1 MHGCDLMRV
10 VFMGNPQFA
19 LPTLTALLSSQ
30 HDVVGIVS
38 NPPKPMGRGRKLK
51 STAIGQFAKEN
62 DLNLLQSLT
71 LKSDEFHNQLSVLNP
86 DIFVVVAFQ
95 ILPKSLIDLP
105 KFGAL
110 NLHASL
116 LPKYRGAGPIQ
127 WSLMNGDKISGITV
141 FQIMPSVDT
150 GDILLQEKIDILPYD
165 NMLTL
170 GTRLCTIGAN
180 LVVNA
185 LDGIEAGSLQ
195 PIIQNNNHATKAP
208 KITKEMTIINWSWAA
223 VKIHNWVRGL
233 SPHPGMS
240 TTWKGKRMRIF
251 STRVVDEGV
260 ILGDGIVFK
269 ADFEEIFVDTG
280 EHLLAF
286 SEIQLEGKKRMSVSD
301 FMKGNNIQI
310 GDKLGE

>member
-19 LPTLTALLSSQ
+19 LPTLKALLSSQ

-62 DLNLLQSLT
+62 DLTLLESST
-71 LKSDEFHNQLSVLNP
+71 LKSDELHNQLSVLNP
-86 DIFVVVAFQ
+86 DVFVVVAFQ

-105 KFGAL
+105 KFGAV

-127 WSLMNGDKISGITV
+127 WSLMNGDKTSGITV
-141 FQIMPSVDT
+141 FQIKPSVDT
-150 GDILLQEKIDILPYD
+150 GDILLQEKIDIFPDD
-165 NMLTL
+165 NMLTF
-170 GTRLCTIGAN
+170 GTRLSTIGAN
-180 LVVNA
+180 LVVKA
-185 LDGIEAGSLQ
+185 LDGIQEGSLQ
-195 PIIQNNNHATKAP
+195 PIIQNNNYATHAP

-223 VKIHNWVRGL
+223 DKIHNWVRGL
-233 SPHPGMS
+233 SPYPGMS

-251 STRVVDEGV
+251 NTRVVDEGV

-269 ADFEEIFVDTG
+269 ADSEEIFVDTG

-301 FMKGNNIQI
+301 FMKGNNIQM

>member
-1 MHGCDLMRV
+1 MRESDLMRV

-30 HDVVGIVS
+30 HDVVGVVS
-38 NPPKPMGRGRKLK
+38 NPPKPMGRGRILK
-51 STAIGQFAKEN
+51 STAIGKFAKEN
-62 DLNLLQSLT
+62 NLNLLQSST
-71 LKSDEFHNQLSVLNP
+71 LKSDELYNQLSVLNP
-86 DIFVVVAFQ
+86 DVFVVVAFQ

-127 WSLMNGDKISGITV
+127 WSLMNGDKTSGITV

-150 GDILLQEKIDILPYD
+150 GDILLQEKTDIFPKD

-170 GTRLCTIGAN
+170 GTRLSTIGAN
-180 LVVNA
+180 LVVKA
-185 LDGIEAGSLQ
+185 LDGIQAGSLK
-195 PIIQNNNHATKAP
+195 PIMQNNNHATHAP

-223 VKIHNWVRGL
+223 DKIHNWVRGL

-251 STRVVDEGV
+251 NTRVVDKDV
-260 ILGDGIVFK
+260 ILGVGIVSK
-269 ADFEEIFVDTG
+269 ADSEEIFVDTG
-280 EHLLAF
+280 KHLLAF
-286 SEIQLEGKKRMSVSD
+286 SEIQLEGKKRMNVSD

-310 GDKLGE
+310 GDKLGG

>member
-1 MHGCDLMRV
+1 MHGSDLMRV

-19 LPTLTALLSSQ
+19 LPTLTALLSSH

-62 DLNLLQSLT
+62 NLNLLQSSS
-71 LKSDEFHNQLSVLNP
+71 LKSDEFHTQLTGLSP
-86 DIFVVVAFQ
+86 DVFVVVAFQ
-95 ILPKSLIDLP
+95 ILPESLIDLP

-127 WSLMNGDKISGITV
+127 WSLMNGDKTTGITV

-150 GDILLQEKIDILPYD
+150 GDILLQEKMDIFPND

-170 GTRLCTIGAN
+170 GTRLSTIGAN

-185 LDGIEAGSLQ
+185 LDDIEAGLLR

-208 KITKEMTIINWSWAA
+208 KITKEMTIINWSWTA
-223 VKIHNWVRGL
+223 KNIHNWVRGL
-233 SPHPGMS
+233 SPYPGMA

-251 STRVVDEGV
+251 NTRVVHEGS
-260 ILGDGIVFK
+260 ILGNGIVSMI
-269 ADFEEIFVDTG
+269 DSEEIFVGTG
-280 EHLLAF
+280 ENLLAF
-286 SEIQLEGKKRMSVSD
+286 SEIQLEGKKRMRVSD
-301 FMKGNNIQI
+301 FVVGNNIHA
-310 GDKLGE
+310 GDMLGK

>member
-1 MHGCDLMRV
+1 MRV

-19 LPTLTALLSSQ
+19 LPTLTALLPSQ

-62 DLNLLQSLT
+62 DLNLLESST
-71 LKSDEFHNQLSVLNP
+71 LKSDKLHNQLSVLNP
-86 DIFVVVAFQ
+86 DVFVVVAFQ
-95 ILPKSLIDLP
+95 ILPKSLINLP
-105 KFGAL
+105 RFGAL

-150 GDILLQEKIDILPYD
+150 GDILLQEKMDIFPYD

-170 GTRLCTIGAN
+170 GTRLSTIGAN

-195 PIIQNNNHATKAP
+195 PIIQNNNDATKAP

-223 VKIHNWVRGL
+223 EKIHNWVRGL

-240 TTWKGKRMRIF
+240 TTLKGKRMRIF
-251 STRVVDEGV
+251 NTRVVDEGV

-286 SEIQLEGKKRMSVSD
+286 SEIQLEGKKRMSVSN
-301 FMKGNNIQI
+301 FMKGNNIQM

>member
-71 LKSDEFHNQLSVLNP
+71 LKSEELHNQLSILNP

-127 WSLMNGDKISGITV
+127 WSLMNGDKTSGITV

-150 GDILLQEKIDILPYD
+150 GDILLQEKMDIFPYD

-170 GTRLCTIGAN
+170 GTRLSTIGAN

-195 PIIQNNNHATKAP
+195 PIIQNNNHATHAP

-223 VKIHNWVRGL
+223 DKIHNWVRGL

-251 STRVVDEGV
+251 NTRVVDEGV

-269 ADFEEIFVDTG
+269 ADSEEIFVDTG

-286 SEIQLEGKKRMSVSD
+286 SEIQLEGKKRMNVSD
-301 FMKGNNIQI
+301 FMKGNNIQM

>member
-1 MHGCDLMRV
+1 MRESDLMRV

-30 HDVVGIVS
+30 HDVVGVVS

-62 DLNLLQSLT
+62 DLNLLQSST
-71 LKSDEFHNQLSVLNP
+71 LKSDELYNQLSVLNP
-86 DIFVVVAFQ
+86 DVFVVVAFQ

-127 WSLMNGDKISGITV
+127 WSLMNGDKTSGITV

-150 GDILLQEKIDILPYD
+150 GDILLQEKTDIFPKD

-170 GTRLCTIGAN
+170 GMRLSTIGAN
-180 LVVNA
+180 LVVKA
-185 LDGIEAGSLQ
+185 LDGIQAGSLK
-195 PIIQNNNHATKAP
+195 PIMQNNNHATHAP

-223 VKIHNWVRGL
+223 DKIHNWVRGL

-251 STRVVDEGV
+251 NTRVVDKDV
-260 ILGDGIVFK
+260 ILGVGIVSK
-269 ADFEEIFVDTG
+269 ADSEEIFVDTG
-280 EHLLAF
+280 KHLLAF
-286 SEIQLEGKKRMSVSD
+286 SEIQIEGKKRMNVSD

-310 GDKLGE
+310 GDKLGG

>member
-1 MHGCDLMRV
+1 MRV

-71 LKSDEFHNQLSVLNP
+71 LKSDELHNQLSILNP

-127 WSLMNGDKISGITV
+127 WSLMNGDKTSGITV

-150 GDILLQEKIDILPYD
+150 GDILLQEKMDIFPYD

-170 GTRLCTIGAN
+170 GTRLSTIGAN

-208 KITKEMTIINWSWAA
+208 KITKEMTIINWSWTA
-223 VKIHNWVRGL
+223 VKIHNWIRGL

-251 STRVVDEGV
+251 NTRVVDEGV
-260 ILGDGIVFK
+260 TLRDGIVFK
-269 ADFEEIFVDTG
+269 TDSEEIFVDTG
-280 EHLLAF
+280 EHLLGF

-301 FMKGNNIQI
+301 FMKGNNIQM

>member
-1 MHGCDLMRV
+1 MRV

-62 DLNLLQSLT
+62 DLNLFQSST

-86 DIFVVVAFQ
+86 DVFVVVAFQ

-127 WSLMNGDKISGITV
+127 WSLMNGDKTSGITV

-150 GDILLQEKIDILPYD
+150 GDILLQEKMDIFPYD

-170 GTRLCTIGAN
+170 GTRLSTIGAN

-195 PIIQNNNHATKAP
+195 PIIQNNNHATHAP
-208 KITKEMTIINWSWAA
+208 KITKETTIINWSWAA
-223 VKIHNWVRGL
+223 DKIHNWVRGL

-240 TTWKGKRMRIF
+240 TTLKGKRMRIF
-251 STRVVDEGV
+251 NTRVVDEGV

-269 ADFEEIFVDTG
+269 ADSEEIFVDTG

-301 FMKGNNIQI
+301 FMKGNNIQM

>member
-10 VFMGNPQFA
+10 VFMGNPQLA

-30 HDVVGIVS
+30 HDVIGIVS

-62 DLNLLQSLT
+62 ALNLLQSST
-71 LKSDEFHNQLSVLNP
+71 LKSDELHNQLTELNP
-86 DIFVVVAFQ
+86 DVFVVVAFQ
-95 ILPKSLIDLP
+95 ILPKSLINLP

-150 GDILLQEKIDILPYD
+150 GDILLQEKMDILPKD

-170 GTRLCTIGAN
+170 GTRLSTIGAN
-180 LVVNA
+180 LVVKA
-185 LDGIEAGSLQ
+185 LDGIEVGSLQ
-195 PIIQNNNHATKAP
+195 PIIQNSHHATKAP
-208 KITKEMTIINWSWAA
+208 KITKEMTIINWSWTAD
-223 VKIHNWVRGL
+223 KIHNWVRGL

-251 STRVVDEGV
+251 NTRVVDEGV

-269 ADFEEIFVDTG
+269 ADPEEIFVDTG

-286 SEIQLEGKKRMSVSD
+286 SEIQLEGKKRMSVSN
-301 FMKGNNIQI
+301 FIKGNNIQK

>member
-1 MHGCDLMRV
+1 MRV

-38 NPPKPMGRGRKLK
+38 NLPKPMGRGRKLK

-71 LKSDEFHNQLSVLNP
+71 LKSDELHNQLSVLNP

-127 WSLMNGDKISGITV
+127 WSLMNGDKTSGITV

-150 GDILLQEKIDILPYD
+150 GDILLQEKMDILPYD

-170 GTRLCTIGAN
+170 GTRLSTIGAN

-269 ADFEEIFVDTG
+269 ADFEEIFVGTG

>member
-1 MHGCDLMRV
+1 MHGSDLMRV

-71 LKSDEFHNQLSVLNP
+71 LKSDELHNQLSVLNP

-127 WSLMNGDKISGITV
+127 WSLMNGDKTSGITI

-150 GDILLQEKIDILPYD
+150 GDILLQEKMDIFPND

-170 GTRLCTIGAN
+170 GMRLSTIGAN

-195 PIIQNNNHATKAP
+195 PIIQNNNNATHAP

-223 VKIHNWVRGL
+223 EKIHNWVRGL

-240 TTWKGKRMRIF
+240 STWKGKRMRIF
-251 STRVVDEGV
+251 NTRVVDEGV

-269 ADFEEIFVDTG
+269 ADSEEIFVDTG

-286 SEIQLEGKKRMSVSD
+286 SEIQLEGKKRMSVSN
-301 FMKGNNIQI
+301 FMKGNNIQM

>member
-1 MHGCDLMRV
+1 MHGSDLMRV

-62 DLNLLQSLT
+62 DLNLLESST
-71 LKSDEFHNQLSVLNP
+71 LKSDKLHNQLSVLNP
-86 DIFVVVAFQ
+86 DIFAVVAFQ
-95 ILPKSLIDLP
+95 ILPKSLINLP

-127 WSLMNGDKISGITV
+127 WSLMNGDKTTGITV

-150 GDILLQEKIDILPYD
+150 GDILLQEKMDIFPND

-170 GTRLCTIGAN
+170 GTRLSAIGAN

-185 LDGIEAGSLQ
+185 LDGIEAGSLE
-195 PIIQNNNHATKAP
+195 PITQNNNDATHAP

-223 VKIHNWVRGL
+223 DKIHNWIRGL
-233 SPHPGMS
+233 SPYPGMS
-240 TTWKGKRMRIF
+240 TTLKGKRMRIF
-251 STRVVDEGV
+251 NTRVVDEGV
-260 ILGDGIVFK
+260 IIGYGIVFK
-269 ADFEEIFVDTG
+269 ADPEEIFVNTG

-286 SEIQLEGKKRMSVSD
+286 SEIQLEGKKRMSVSN
-301 FMKGNNIQI
+301 FIKGNNIQK

>member
-1 MHGCDLMRV
+1 MHGSDLMRV

-71 LKSDEFHNQLSVLNP
+71 LKSDELHNQLSVLNP

-127 WSLMNGDKISGITV
+127 WSLMNGDKTTGITV

-150 GDILLQEKIDILPYD
+150 GDILLQEKMDISPYD

-170 GTRLCTIGAN
+170 GTRLSTIGAN

-195 PIIQNNNHATKAP
+195 PIIQNNNNATHAP
-208 KITKEMTIINWSWAA
+208 KITKEMRIINWSWAA
-223 VKIHNWVRGL
+223 EKIHNWVRGS

-240 TTWKGKRMRIF
+240 STWKGKRMRIF
-251 STRVVDEGV
+251 NTRVVDEGV
-260 ILGDGIVFK
+260 IIGYGIVFK
-269 ADFEEIFVDTG
+269 ADPEEIFVDTG

-286 SEIQLEGKKRMSVSD
+286 SEIQLEGKKRMSVSN
-301 FMKGNNIQI
+301 FIKGNNIQK

>member
-1 MHGCDLMRV
+1 MRV

-30 HDVVGIVS
+30 HDVVGVLS

-51 STAIGQFAKEN
+51 STDIGKFAKEN
-62 DLNLLQSLT
+62 NLNLLQSST
-71 LKSDEFHNQLSVLNP
+71 LKSDELYNQLSVLNP
-86 DIFVVVAFQ
+86 DVFVVVAFQ

-127 WSLMNGDKISGITV
+127 WSLMNGDKTSGITV

-150 GDILLQEKIDILPYD
+150 GDILLQEKMDIFPND

-170 GTRLCTIGAN
+170 GTRLSTIGAN
-180 LVVNA
+180 LVVKA
-185 LDGIEAGSLQ
+185 LDGIQAGSLK
-195 PIIQNNNHATKAP
+195 PIIQNNNHATHAP

-223 VKIHNWVRGL
+223 DKIHNWVRGL

-251 STRVVDEGV
+251 NTRVVDEDV
-260 ILGDGIVFK
+260 ILGDGIVSK
-269 ADFEEIFVDTG
+269 ADSEEIFVDTG
-280 EHLLAF
+280 KHLLAF
-286 SEIQLEGKKRMSVSD
+286 SEIQIEGKKRMNVSD

-310 GDKLGE
+310 GDKLGG

>member
-1 MHGCDLMRV
+1 MRV

-71 LKSDEFHNQLSVLNP
+71 LKSDELHNQLSVLNP

-127 WSLMNGDKISGITV
+127 WSLMNGDKTSGITI

-150 GDILLQEKIDILPYD
+150 GDILLQEKMDIFPND

-170 GTRLCTIGAN
+170 GMRLSTIGAN

-195 PIIQNNNHATKAP
+195 PIIQNNNNATHAP

-223 VKIHNWVRGL
+223 EKIHNWVRGL

-240 TTWKGKRMRIF
+240 STWKGKRMRIF
-251 STRVVDEGV
+251 NTRVVDEGV

-269 ADFEEIFVDTG
+269 ADSEEIFVDTG

-301 FMKGNNIQI
+301 FMKGNNIQM

>member
-1 MHGCDLMRV
+1 MRV

-62 DLNLLQSLT
+62 DLNLLESST
-71 LKSDEFHNQLSVLNP
+71 LKSDKLHNQLSVLNP
-86 DIFVVVAFQ
+86 DVFVVVAFQ
-95 ILPKSLIDLP
+95 ILPKSLIDVP

-127 WSLMNGDKISGITV
+127 WSLMNGDKTSGITV

-150 GDILLQEKIDILPYD
+150 GDILLQEKMDILPND

-170 GTRLCTIGAN
+170 GTRLSTIGAN

-195 PIIQNNNHATKAP
+195 PIIQNNNDATHAP

-223 VKIHNWVRGL
+223 EKIHNWVRGL

-240 TTWKGKRMRIF
+240 TTLKGKRIRIF
-251 STRVVDEGV
+251 NTRVVDEGI

-269 ADFEEIFVDTG
+269 ADSEEIFVDTS

-301 FMKGNNIQI
+301 FMKGNNIQM

>member
-1 MHGCDLMRV
+1 MRV

-62 DLNLLQSLT
+62 DLNLLESST
-71 LKSDEFHNQLSVLNP
+71 LKSDKLHNQLSVLNP
-86 DIFVVVAFQ
+86 DVFVVVAFQ
-95 ILPKSLIDLP
+95 ILPKSLINLP
-105 KFGAL
+105 RFGAL

-150 GDILLQEKIDILPYD
+150 GDILLQEKMDILPND

-170 GTRLCTIGAN
+170 GTRLSTIGAN

-195 PIIQNNNHATKAP
+195 PIIQNNNDATKAP

-223 VKIHNWVRGL
+223 EKIHNWVRGL

-240 TTWKGKRMRIF
+240 TTLKGKRMRIF
-251 STRVVDEGV
+251 NTRVVDEGV

-269 ADFEEIFVDTG
+269 ADSEEIFVDTG

-286 SEIQLEGKKRMSVSD
+286 SEIQLEGKKRMSVSN
-301 FMKGNNIQI
+301 FMKGNNIQM

>member
-1 MHGCDLMRV
+1 MRV

-51 STAIGQFAKEN
+51 STVIGQFAKEN
-62 DLNLLQSLT
+62 DLNLLESST
-71 LKSDEFHNQLSVLNP
+71 LKSDKLHNQLSVLNP
-86 DIFVVVAFQ
+86 DVFVVVAFQ
-95 ILPKSLIDLP
+95 ILPKSLINLP

-150 GDILLQEKIDILPYD
+150 GDILLQEKMDIFPND

-170 GTRLCTIGAN
+170 GTRLSTIGAN

-223 VKIHNWVRGL
+223 DKIHNWVRGL

-240 TTWKGKRMRIF
+240 TTLKGKRMRIF
-251 STRVVDEGV
+251 NTRVVDEGV

-269 ADFEEIFVDTG
+269 ADSEEIFVDTG

-301 FMKGNNIQI
+301 FMKGNNIQM

>member
-1 MHGCDLMRV
+1 MRV

-30 HDVVGIVS
+30 HDVVGVVS

-62 DLNLLQSLT
+62 DLNFLQSST
-71 LKSDEFHNQLSVLNP
+71 LKSDELYNQLSVLNP
-86 DIFVVVAFQ
+86 DVFVVVAFQ

-127 WSLMNGDKISGITV
+127 WSLMNGDKTSGITV
-141 FQIMPSVDT
+141 FQIMPSVDK
-150 GDILLQEKIDILPYD
+150 GDILLQEKMDIFPKD
-165 NMLTL
+165 TMLTL
-170 GTRLCTIGAN
+170 GTRLSTIGAN
-180 LVVNA
+180 LVVKA
-185 LDGIEAGSLQ
+185 LDGIQAGSLK
-195 PIIQNNNHATKAP
+195 PIIQNNNHATHAP

-223 VKIHNWVRGL
+223 DKIHNWVRGL

-251 STRVVDEGV
+251 NTRVVDKDV
-260 ILGDGIVFK
+260 ILGVGIVSK
-269 ADFEEIFVDTG
+269 ADSEEIFVDTG
-280 EHLLAF
+280 KHLLAF
-286 SEIQLEGKKRMSVSD
+286 SEIQIEGKKRMNVSD

-310 GDKLGE
+310 GDKLGG

>member
-1 MHGCDLMRV
+1 MRV

-62 DLNLLQSLT
+62 DLNLLELST
-71 LKSDEFHNQLSVLNP
+71 LKSDKLHNQLSVLNP
-86 DIFVVVAFQ
+86 DVFVVVAFQ
-95 ILPKSLIDLP
+95 ILPKSLINLP
-105 KFGAL
+105 RFGAL

-150 GDILLQEKIDILPYD
+150 GDILLQEKMDIFPND

-170 GTRLCTIGAN
+170 GTRLSTIGAN

-195 PIIQNNNHATKAP
+195 PIIQNNNDATKAP
-208 KITKEMTIINWSWAA
+208 KITKEMTIINWSWASE
-223 VKIHNWVRGL
+223 KIHNWVRGL

-240 TTWKGKRMRIF
+240 TTWEGKRMRIF
-251 STRVVDEGV
+251 NTRVIDEGV

-286 SEIQLEGKKRMSVSD
+286 SEIQLEGKKRMSVSN
-301 FMKGNNIQI
+301 FMKGNNIQM

>member
-1 MHGCDLMRV
+1 
-10 VFMGNPQFA
+10 MGNPQFA

-62 DLNLLQSLT
+62 DLNLLESST
-71 LKSDEFHNQLSVLNP
+71 LKSDKLHNQLSVLNP
-86 DIFVVVAFQ
+86 DVFVVVAFQ
-95 ILPKSLIDLP
+95 ILPKSLINLP

-150 GDILLQEKIDILPYD
+150 GDILLQEKMDILPND

-170 GTRLCTIGAN
+170 GTRLSTIGAN

-195 PIIQNNNHATKAP
+195 PIIQNNNDATKAP

-223 VKIHNWVRGL
+223 EKIHNWVRGL

-240 TTWKGKRMRIF
+240 TTLKGKRMRIF
-251 STRVVDEGV
+251 NTRVVDEGV

-269 ADFEEIFVDTG
+269 ADSEEIFVDTG

-286 SEIQLEGKKRMSVSD
+286 SEIQLEGKKRMSVSN
-301 FMKGNNIQI
+301 FMKGNNIQM

>member
-1 MHGCDLMRV
+1 MYGSDLMRV

-19 LPTLTALLSSQ
+19 LPTLTALLSSK

-62 DLNLLQSLT
+62 DLNLFQSST
-71 LKSDEFHNQLSVLNP
+71 LKSDELHNQLSELNP
-86 DIFVVVAFQ
+86 DVFVVVAFQ
-95 ILPKSLIDLP
+95 ILPKSLINLP

-150 GDILLQEKIDILPYD
+150 GDILLQEKMDIFPND

-170 GTRLCTIGAN
+170 GTRLSTIGAN

-195 PIIQNNNHATKAP
+195 PIIQNNNDATHAP

-223 VKIHNWVRGL
+223 EKIHNWVRGL

-240 TTWKGKRMRIF
+240 TTLKGKRMRIF
-251 STRVVDEGV
+251 NTRVVDEGV

-269 ADFEEIFVDTG
+269 ADSEEIFVDTG

-286 SEIQLEGKKRMSVSD
+286 SEIQLEGKKRMSVSN
-301 FMKGNNIQI
+301 FMKGNNIQM

>member
-71 LKSDEFHNQLSVLNP
+71 LKSEELHNQLSILNP

-127 WSLMNGDKISGITV
+127 WSLMNGDKTSGITV

-150 GDILLQEKIDILPYD
+150 GDILLQEKMDILPKD

-170 GTRLCTIGAN
+170 GTRLSTIGAN
-180 LVVNA
+180 LVVKA
-185 LDGIEAGSLQ
+185 LDGIEVGSLQ
-195 PIIQNNNHATKAP
+195 PIIQNSHHATKAP

-223 VKIHNWVRGL
+223 EKIHNWVRGL

-240 TTWKGKRMRIF
+240 STWKGKRMRIF
-251 STRVVDEGV
+251 NTRVVDEGV
-260 ILGDGIVFK
+260 ALGDGIVFK
-269 ADFEEIFVDTG
+269 ADSEEIFVDTG

-301 FMKGNNIQI
+301 FMKGNNIQM

>member
-1 MHGCDLMRV
+1 MRV

-19 LPTLTALLSSQ
+19 LPTLTALLSSP

-38 NPPKPMGRGRKLK
+38 NLPKPMGRGRKLK

-62 DLNLLQSLT
+62 DLNLLESST
-71 LKSDEFHNQLSVLNP
+71 LKSDKLHNQLSVLNP
-86 DIFVVVAFQ
+86 DVFVVVAFQ
-95 ILPKSLIDLP
+95 ILPKSLINLP

-150 GDILLQEKIDILPYD
+150 GDILLQEKMDIFPND

-170 GTRLCTIGAN
+170 GTRLSTIGAN

-195 PIIQNNNHATKAP
+195 PIIQNNNDATKAP

-223 VKIHNWVRGL
+223 EKIHNWVRGL

-240 TTWKGKRMRIF
+240 TTLKGKRMRIF
-251 STRVVDEGV
+251 NTRVVDEGV

-269 ADFEEIFVDTG
+269 ADSEEIFVDTG

-301 FMKGNNIQI
+301 FMKGNNIQM

>member
-1 MHGCDLMRV
+1 
-10 VFMGNPQFA
+10 
-19 LPTLTALLSSQ
+19 
-30 HDVVGIVS
+30 
-38 NPPKPMGRGRKLK
+38 MGRGRKLK

-62 DLNLLQSLT
+62 DLNLLQSST
-71 LKSDEFHNQLSVLNP
+71 LKSDELHNQLSGLNP

-150 GDILLQEKIDILPYD
+150 GDILLQEKMDIFPND

-170 GTRLCTIGAN
+170 GTRLSTIGAN

-195 PIIQNNNHATKAP
+195 PIIQNNNDATHAP

-223 VKIHNWVRGL
+223 EKIHNWVRGL

-240 TTWKGKRMRIF
+240 TTLKGKRMRIF
-251 STRVVDEGV
+251 NTRVVDEGV

-269 ADFEEIFVDTG
+269 ADSEEIFVNTG

-286 SEIQLEGKKRMSVSD
+286 SEIQLEGKKRMNVSD
-301 FMKGNNIQI
+301 FMKGNNIQM

>member
-1 MHGCDLMRV
+1 
-10 VFMGNPQFA
+10 MGNPQFA

-62 DLNLLQSLT
+62 DLNLLQSST
-71 LKSDEFHNQLSVLNP
+71 LKSDELHNQLSGLNP

-150 GDILLQEKIDILPYD
+150 GDILLQEKMDIFPYD

-170 GTRLCTIGAN
+170 GTRLSTIGAN

-195 PIIQNNNHATKAP
+195 PIIQNNNDATKAP

-223 VKIHNWVRGL
+223 EKIHNWVRGL

-240 TTWKGKRMRIF
+240 TTLKGKRMRIF
-251 STRVVDEGV
+251 NTRVVDEGV

-269 ADFEEIFVDTG
+269 ADSEEIFVDTG

-286 SEIQLEGKKRMSVSD
+286 SEIQLEGKKRMSVSN
-301 FMKGNNIQI
+301 FMKGNNIQM

>member
-1 MHGCDLMRV
+1 
-10 VFMGNPQFA
+10 
-19 LPTLTALLSSQ
+19 
-30 HDVVGIVS
+30 
-38 NPPKPMGRGRKLK
+38 MGRGRKLK

-62 DLNLLQSLT
+62 DLNLLESST
-71 LKSDEFHNQLSVLNP
+71 LKSDKLHNQLSVLNP
-86 DIFVVVAFQ
+86 DVFVVVAFQ
-95 ILPKSLIDLP
+95 ILPKSLINLP
-105 KFGAL
+105 RFGAL

-150 GDILLQEKIDILPYD
+150 GDILLQEKMDIFPND

-170 GTRLCTIGAN
+170 GTRLSTIGAN

-195 PIIQNNNHATKAP
+195 PIIQNNNDATKAP

-223 VKIHNWVRGL
+223 EKIHNWVRGL

-240 TTWKGKRMRIF
+240 TTLKGKRMRIF
-251 STRVVDEGV
+251 NTRVVDEGV

-269 ADFEEIFVDTG
+269 ADSEEIFVDTG

-286 SEIQLEGKKRMSVSD
+286 SEIQLEGKKRMSVSN
-301 FMKGNNIQI
+301 FMKGNNIQM

>member
-1 MHGCDLMRV
+1 MRV

-19 LPTLTALLSSQ
+19 LPTLTALLSSK

-62 DLNLLQSLT
+62 DLNLFQSST
-71 LKSDEFHNQLSVLNP
+71 LKSDELHNQLSGLNP

-95 ILPKSLIDLP
+95 ILPKSLINLP

-150 GDILLQEKIDILPYD
+150 GDILLQEKMDIFPND

-170 GTRLCTIGAN
+170 GTRLSTIGAN

-195 PIIQNNNHATKAP
+195 PIIQNNNDATKAP

-223 VKIHNWVRGL
+223 EKIHNWVRGL

-240 TTWKGKRMRIF
+240 TTLKGKRIRIF
-251 STRVVDEGV
+251 NTRVVDEGV

-269 ADFEEIFVDTG
+269 ADSEEIFVDTG

-286 SEIQLEGKKRMSVSD
+286 SEIQLEGKKRMSVSN
-301 FMKGNNIQI
+301 FMKGNNIQM

>member
-1 MHGCDLMRV
+1 MRI

-71 LKSDEFHNQLSVLNP
+71 LKSDELHNQLSVLNP

-127 WSLMNGDKISGITV
+127 WSLMNGDKTSGITI

-150 GDILLQEKIDILPYD
+150 GDILLQEKMDIFPND

-170 GTRLCTIGAN
+170 GMRLSTIGAN

-195 PIIQNNNHATKAP
+195 PIIQNNNNATHAP

-223 VKIHNWVRGL
+223 EKIHNWVRGL

-240 TTWKGKRMRIF
+240 STWKGKRMRIF
-251 STRVVDEGV
+251 NTRVVDEGV

-269 ADFEEIFVDTG
+269 ADSEEIFVDTG

-286 SEIQLEGKKRMSVSD
+286 SEIQLEGKKRMSVSN
-301 FMKGNNIQI
+301 FMKGNNIQM

>member
-1 MHGCDLMRV
+1 
-10 VFMGNPQFA
+10 MGNPQFA

-62 DLNLLQSLT
+62 DLNLLQSST
-71 LKSDEFHNQLSVLNP
+71 LKSDELHNQLSGLNP
-86 DIFVVVAFQ
+86 DIFVIVAFQ

-150 GDILLQEKIDILPYD
+150 GDILLQEKMDIFPND

-170 GTRLCTIGAN
+170 GTRLSTIGAN

-195 PIIQNNNHATKAP
+195 PIIQNNNDATKAP

-223 VKIHNWVRGL
+223 EKIHNWVRGL

-240 TTWKGKRMRIF
+240 TTLKGKRMRIF
-251 STRVVDEGV
+251 NTRVVDEGV
-260 ILGDGIVFK
+260 ILGDGVVFK
-269 ADFEEIFVDTG
+269 ADSEEIFVNTG

-301 FMKGNNIQI
+301 FMKGNNIQM

>member
-1 MHGCDLMRV
+1 MHGSDLMRV

-62 DLNLLQSLT
+62 DLNLLESST
-71 LKSDEFHNQLSVLNP
+71 LKSDKLHNQLSVLNP
-86 DIFVVVAFQ
+86 DVFVVVAFQ

-150 GDILLQEKIDILPYD
+150 GDILLQEKMDILPND

-170 GTRLCTIGAN
+170 GTRLSTIGAN

-195 PIIQNNNHATKAP
+195 PIIQNNNDATKAP

-223 VKIHNWVRGL
+223 EKIHNWVRGL

-240 TTWKGKRMRIF
+240 TTLKGKRMRIF
-251 STRVVDEGV
+251 NTRVVDEGV

-269 ADFEEIFVDTG
+269 ADSEEIFVDTG

-286 SEIQLEGKKRMSVSD
+286 SEIQLEGKKRMSVSN
-301 FMKGNNIQI
+301 FMKGNNIQM

>member
-1 MHGCDLMRV
+1 MRV

-19 LPTLTALLSSQ
+19 LPTLTALLSSH

-51 STAIGQFAKEN
+51 PTAIGQFAKEN
-62 DLNLLQSLT
+62 NLNLLQSSS
-71 LKSDEFHNQLSVLNP
+71 LKSDEFHTQLTGLSP
-86 DIFVVVAFQ
+86 DVFVVVAFQ

-127 WSLMNGDKISGITV
+127 WSLMNGDKTTGITV

-150 GDILLQEKIDILPYD
+150 GDILLQEKMDIFPND

-170 GTRLCTIGAN
+170 GTRLSTIGAN
-180 LVVNA
+180 LVVDA
-185 LDGIEAGSLQ
+185 LDDIEAGLLR

-208 KITKEMTIINWSWAA
+208 KITKEMTIINWSWTA
-223 VKIHNWVRGL
+223 VNIHNWVRGL
-233 SPHPGMS
+233 SPYPGMA

-251 STRVVDEGV
+251 NTRVVDEGS
-260 ILGDGIVFK
+260 ILGNGIVSMI
-269 ADFEEIFVDTG
+269 DSEEIFVGTG
-280 EHLLAF
+280 ENLLAF
-286 SEIQLEGKKRMSVSD
+286 SEIQLEGKKRMRVYD
-301 FMKGNNIQI
+301 FVVGNNIQT
-310 GDKLGE
+310 GDMLGR

>member
-1 MHGCDLMRV
+1 
-10 VFMGNPQFA
+10 MGNPQFA
-19 LPTLTALLSSQ
+19 LPTLTALLSSK

-62 DLNLLQSLT
+62 DLNLFQSST
-71 LKSDEFHNQLSVLNP
+71 LKSDELHNQLSGLNP

-95 ILPKSLIDLP
+95 ILPKSLINLP

-150 GDILLQEKIDILPYD
+150 GDILLQEKMDIFPND

-170 GTRLCTIGAN
+170 GTRLSTIGAN

-195 PIIQNNNHATKAP
+195 PIIQNNNDATHAP

-223 VKIHNWVRGL
+223 EKIHNWVRGL

-240 TTWKGKRMRIF
+240 TTLKGKRMRIF
-251 STRVVDEGV
+251 NTRVVDEGV

-269 ADFEEIFVDTG
+269 ADSEEIFVDTG

-286 SEIQLEGKKRMSVSD
+286 SEIQLEGKKRMSVSN
-301 FMKGNNIQI
+301 FMKGNNIQM

>member
-1 MHGCDLMRV
+1 
-10 VFMGNPQFA
+10 
-19 LPTLTALLSSQ
+19 
-30 HDVVGIVS
+30 
-38 NPPKPMGRGRKLK
+38 MGRGRKLK

-62 DLNLLQSLT
+62 DLNLLESST
-71 LKSDEFHNQLSVLNP
+71 LKSDKLHNQLSVMNP
-86 DIFVVVAFQ
+86 DVFVVVAFQ
-95 ILPKSLIDLP
+95 ILPKSLINLP
-105 KFGAL
+105 RFGAL

-150 GDILLQEKIDILPYD
+150 GDILLQEKMDILPYD

-170 GTRLCTIGAN
+170 GTRLSTIGAN

-185 LDGIEAGSLQ
+185 LNGIEAGSLQ

-251 STRVVDEGV
+251 NTRVVDEGV

-269 ADFEEIFVDTG
+269 ADSEEIFVDTG

-286 SEIQLEGKKRMSVSD
+286 SEIQLEGKKRMSVSN
-301 FMKGNNIQI
+301 FMKGNNIQM

>member
-1 MHGCDLMRV
+1 MHGSDLMRV

-62 DLNLLQSLT
+62 DLNLLESST
-71 LKSDEFHNQLSVLNP
+71 LKSDELHNQLSVLNP
-86 DIFVVVAFQ
+86 DIFAVVAFQ
-95 ILPKSLIDLP
+95 ILPKSLINLP

-127 WSLMNGDKISGITV
+127 WSLMNGDKTTGITV

-150 GDILLQEKIDILPYD
+150 GDILLQEKMDIFPND

-170 GTRLCTIGAN
+170 GTRLSAIGAN

-185 LDGIEAGSLQ
+185 LDGIEAGSLE
-195 PIIQNNNHATKAP
+195 PITQNNNDATHAP

-223 VKIHNWVRGL
+223 DKIHNWIRGL
-233 SPHPGMS
+233 SPYPGMS
-240 TTWKGKRMRIF
+240 TTLKGKRMRIF
-251 STRVVDEGV
+251 NTRVVDEGV
-260 ILGDGIVFK
+260 IIGYGIVFK
-269 ADFEEIFVDTG
+269 ADPEEIFVDTG

-286 SEIQLEGKKRMSVSD
+286 SEIQLEGKKRMSVSN
-301 FMKGNNIQI
+301 FIKGNNIQK

>member
-1 MHGCDLMRV
+1 LHGSDLMRV

-62 DLNLLQSLT
+62 DLNLLESST
-71 LKSDEFHNQLSVLNP
+71 LKSDKLHNQLSVLNP
-86 DIFVVVAFQ
+86 DVFVVVAFQ
-95 ILPKSLIDLP
+95 ILPKSLINLP
-105 KFGAL
+105 RFGAL

-150 GDILLQEKIDILPYD
+150 GDILLQEKMDILPND

-170 GTRLCTIGAN
+170 GTRLSTIGAN

-195 PIIQNNNHATKAP
+195 PIIQNNNDATKAP

-223 VKIHNWVRGL
+223 EKIHNWVRGL

-240 TTWKGKRMRIF
+240 TTLKGKRMRIF
-251 STRVVDEGV
+251 NTRVVDEGV

-269 ADFEEIFVDTG
+269 ADSEEIFVDTG

-286 SEIQLEGKKRMSVSD
+286 SEIQLEGKKRMSVSN
-301 FMKGNNIQI
+301 FMKGNNIQM

>member
-1 MHGCDLMRV
+1 
-10 VFMGNPQFA
+10 MG
-19 LPTLTALLSSQ
+19 
-30 HDVVGIVS
+30 
-38 NPPKPMGRGRKLK
+38 
-51 STAIGQFAKEN
+51 
-62 DLNLLQSLT
+62 
-71 LKSDEFHNQLSVLNP
+71 
-86 DIFVVVAFQ
+86 AFQ
-95 ILPKSLIDLP
+95 ILPKSLINLP

-150 GDILLQEKIDILPYD
+150 GDILLQEKMDFFPND

-170 GTRLCTIGAN
+170 GTRLSTIGAN

-208 KITKEMTIINWSWAA
+208 KITKDMTIINWSWAA
-223 VKIHNWVRGL
+223 EKIHNWVRGL

-240 TTWKGKRMRIF
+240 TTLKGKRMRIF
-251 STRVVDEGV
+251 NTRVVDEGV

-269 ADFEEIFVDTG
+269 ADSEEIFVDTG

-301 FMKGNNIQI
+301 FMKGNNIQM